1 MKKVLL
7 ISLTTF
13 VFATVLTSCFSGRRS
28 VSAYG
33 GEVTGVSGSV
43 FVEPTPYGMVLVDCG
58 SMKEGP
64 SEADSLW
71 GIDSTARGVSVDAFW
86 MDQTEITNSK

>member
-58 SMKEGP
+58 SMKEG
-64 SEADSLW
+64 AIGGRLAL
-71 GIDSTARGVSVDAFW
+71 GHRLHGARCVG
-86 MDQTEITNSK
+86 